1 MIRIDIVIHLFM
13 AVNSYNSTMMFAAD
27 TGSDRATSI
36 EDYQNTCAEFITDI
50 SKDYKDWVDRYQL
63 HEAENK
69 SRKTS
74 IDNIVKTT
82 NEWIVRYADTIK
94 KVDIVMNDGVSKMAE
109 NTAGYPFKFEVLVN
123 NMTRYTFHP
132 IGEVKVNVR
141 ATPREG
147 RLARIGNYQKNQLL
161 LINSSSSVD
170 FTVSSESLKGIDI
183 LNDYVVIDAKNCQK
197 YDLISAT
204 IIVEESNGNSVTE
217 SRGYTNLILIS

>member
-1 MIRIDIVIHLFM
+1 
-13 AVNSYNSTMMFAAD
+13 MFASD

-63 HEAENK
+63 PEAENK

-82 NEWIVRYADTIK
+82 NDWILRYADTIK
-94 KVDIVMNDGVSKMAE
+94 KVDIIMNDGVSKMAE
-109 NTAGYPFKFEVLVN
+109 NTAGYPFKFEVFVN
-123 NMTRYTFHP
+123 SMTRYTVHP
-132 IGEVKVNVR
+132 VGEVKLNVR

-147 RLARIGNYQKNQLL
+147 RLVRIGNYQKNQLL
-161 LINSSSSVD
+161 LINSSSSVN
-170 FTVSSESLKGIDI
+170 FSVSLESLNGIDI
-183 LNDYVVIDAKNCQK
+183 LNDYVVIDAKNCQT
-197 YDLISAT
+197 YDLISTT

-217 SRGYTNLILIS
+217 SRGYTNLILVS

>member
-1 MIRIDIVIHLFM
+1 
-13 AVNSYNSTMMFAAD
+13 MMFAAD

>member
-1 MIRIDIVIHLFM
+1 
-13 AVNSYNSTMMFAAD
+13 MFAND

-63 HEAENK
+63 PEAENK

-82 NEWIVRYADTIK
+82 NDWILRYADTIK
-94 KVDIVMNDGVSKMAE
+94 KVDIIMNDGVSKMAE
-109 NTAGYPFKFEVLVN
+109 NTAGYPFKFEVFVN
-123 NMTRYTFHP
+123 NMTRYTIHP
-132 IGEVKVNVR
+132 VGEVKVNVR

-147 RLARIGNYQKNQLL
+147 RLVRIGNYQKNQLL
-161 LINSSSSVD
+161 LINSSSSVN
-170 FTVSSESLKGIDI
+170 FSVSLESLNGIDI
-183 LNDYVVIDAKNCQK
+183 LNDYVVIDAKNCQT
-197 YDLISAT
+197 YDLISTT

-217 SRGYTNLILIS
+217 SRGYTNLILVS

>member
-1 MIRIDIVIHLFM
+1 M
-13 AVNSYNSTMMFAAD
+13 AVNSYTSTMMFAAD

-63 HEAENK
+63 HEVENK

-217 SRGYTNLILIS
+217 SRGYTNLILVS